1 MTGKLG
7 PLTLDRATL
16 YCGDS
21 REVLPLLEPEQFTAC
36 VCDPPYHL
44 TQASRK
50 GSPRNNDPKTPFG
63 RTRLGSKGFMGKTWD
78 GGDVAFRPEFW
89 AEVLRVLKPGAM
101 LLAFGGTRTF
111 HRLTC
116 AIEDAGFEIRDC
128 LMWIYGSGFPKSL
141 DISKAL
147 DKMAGAERE
156 VVGRRSQPDI
166 RGDSYQ
172 NRHRHGKIGNVEILD
187 TVPATELAR
196 RWDGW
201 GTSLKPAWE
210 PILLAMKPLDGTFAQ
225 NARRHG
231 VAGLNIDN
239 SRIGVGRGGHRDGEK
254 TATKRYADRGSTNFA
269 PTPGPRGGDAK
280 GRWPANLIL
289 DEEAGEILDKQSGE
303 RPGCRSRSSAKPRSK
318 FRPGQGEY
326 MPQGP
331 IYPDT
336 GGVSR
341 FFKRCEPTEAESCE
355 SVSIAESVLSQPS
368 QAAGFVQNLAAIAG
382 NHADRQFGDSIR
394 RFTNAMQAG
403 SSGSDKNNTQ
413 TIRNTGKKCLQEL
426 RRTSTEMLNGNRVNV
441 VETQRLTSITLITQN
456 LLNTLGSVDRATSR
470 SMCECLAL
478 GAKGCESPSSRF
490 LYCAKA
496 SKRDR
501 TCDGQVE
508 NNHPTVKPRSL
519 MEYLCRLVTPPGGGL
534 ILDPFMG
541 SGSTG
546 IAALATGNR
555 FVGIELEPESFKTAQ
570 RRIEIAAQTALQIIS
585 QAEKSHA

>member
-1 MTGKLG
+1 MTGKLE
-7 PLTLDRATL
+7 PITLDRATL

-21 REVLPLLEPEQFTAC
+21 REVLPSLEPAQFTAC

-44 TQASRK
+44 TQVSRK

-187 TVPATELAR
+187 TVPATELGK

-201 GTSLKPAWE
+201 GSSLKPAWE
-210 PILLAMKPLDGTFAQ
+210 PIVLAMKPLDGTFAK
-225 NARRHG
+225 NAHRHG
-231 VAGLNIDN
+231 VAGLNIAG
-239 SRIGVGRGGHRDGEK
+239 SRIGVGKGGHRDGEK
-254 TATKRYADRGSTNFA
+254 TARKRYADQGSTNFA

-280 GRWPANLIL
+280 GRWPANLLL
-289 DEEAGEILDKQSGE
+289 DEEAGEILDKQSD
-303 RPGCRSRSSAKPRSK
+303 A
-318 FRPGQGEY
+318 
-326 MPQGP
+326 
-331 IYPDT
+331 
-336 GGVSR
+336 SR
-341 FFKRCEPTEAESCE
+341 FF
-355 SVSIAESVLSQPS
+355 
-368 QAAGFVQNLAAIAG
+368 
-382 NHADRQFGDSIR
+382 
-394 RFTNAMQAG
+394 
-403 SSGSDKNNTQ
+403 
-413 TIRNTGKKCLQEL
+413 
-426 RRTSTEMLNGNRVNV
+426 
-441 VETQRLTSITLITQN
+441 
-456 LLNTLGSVDRATSR
+456 
-470 SMCECLAL
+470 
-478 GAKGCESPSSRF
+478 
-490 LYCAKA
+490 YCSKA
-496 SKRDR
+496 NKRDR
-501 TCDGQVE
+501 TCDGQIE

-519 MEYLCRLVTPPGGGL
+519 MEYLCRLVTPPVGGV

-546 IAALATGNR
+546 IGVLSTGSR
-555 FVGIELEPESFKTAQ
+555 FVGIELEPESFETARQ
-570 RRIEIAAQTALQIIS
+570 RIEIVS
-585 QAEKSHA
+585 QPETSHA